1 MQGIISLLD
10 LETDQLVRAIWR
22 EITAVTNMDP
32 VESSLVPHIS
42 WHVASEYPFE
52 KLHEQ
57 VEQLARQ
64 TSSFQLTTTGL
75 GFFRVPANVLYI
87 SLAVAPTL
95 LALQQTIFDLAK
107 PLGQQPNP
115 CYRPGFWVPHITL
128 VYRIQKID
136 QIDDILTRIKPFQIE
151 REIRINNFA
160 LLCPA
165 SDGSH
170 EICPFYFPDS
180 EANHGE

>member
-10 LETDQLVRAIWR
+10 AETDQLVHSIWH
-22 EITAVTNMDP
+22 EITALTGVDP
-32 VESSLVPHIS
+32 VVSSLVPHIS

-52 KLHEQ
+52 KLHDQ
-57 VEQLARQ
+57 VGQLARQ
-64 TSSFQLTTTGL
+64 TSSFYLTTTGL
-75 GFFRVPANVLYI
+75 GFFRIPANVLYI
-87 SLAVAPTL
+87 SLAVTPALLTL
-95 LALQQTIFDLAK
+95 HQTIFDLAK

-115 CYRPGFWVPHITL
+115 CYSPGFWVPHITL

-151 REIRINNFA
+151 REICINNFA

-165 SDGSH
+165 TDGSH
-170 EICPFYFPDS
+170 EICPFYFPGS
-180 EANHGE
+180 EVNHGE